1 MLNEKIIEMKE
12 TLNNKIE
19 FDNLNS
25 EQIVLISKKLDILIL
40 EYYKKSQ
47 ECKSETSY
55 KFLE

>member
-25 EQIVLISKKLDILIL
+25 EQIVLISEKLDILIL

-47 ECKSETSY
+47 ECKSET
-55 KFLE
+55 